1 MKRSRVHFL
10 SYTAALV
17 IGAILFATFWKWIFG
32 SASSLVVTAGIAGV
46 VTAVIIFLVWNE
58 FKKPKDDD
66 N

>member
-1 MKRSRVHFL
+1 M
-10 SYTAALV
+10 AALV

-32 SASSLVVTAGIAGV
+32 SASRLMVTAGIGGV

-58 FKKPKDDD
+58 FKKPRDD